1 MDAIGNQWYK
11 SEMVT
16 SGPSASPI
24 WNIDLSAPPRIM
36 VIGTAVHG
44 ERLLSEQYNSDFWV
58 LLLFHYHGEV
68 LVDGHQLAVQPGWA
82 GVFPPGAT
90 LHIRYRGRSTHRY
103 VHLALPAGRADKDQ
117 PIAAVHDLG
126 RNFAA
131 VDQAF
136 EQAIRASAVTPERA
150 SMILWDLLWQLAE
163 RTPRMVNVEAT
174 AGVRH
179 PALAK
184 AEELVELHLAEAV
197 RVSALAAEVGLSAR
211 QLGNLFHA
219 AHQLS
224 PVAYIR
230 QRRIE
235 RARLLLT
242 RTSASVAQIA
252 ADVGIP
258 DLQAFNKAVHRAL
271 GSGPRAV
278 RAHG

>member
-1 MDAIGNQWYK
+1 MA
-11 SEMVT
+11 V
-16 SGPSASPI
+16 PSVPVPPT
-24 WNIDLSAPPRIM
+24 WRIDLSAPPRIV

-103 VHLALPAGRADKDQ
+103 AHLALPAGRAGKDQ

-126 RNFAA
+126 GSFVAL
-131 VDQAF
+131 DQAF
-136 EQAIRASAVTPERA
+136 EQAIRASATAHERA
-150 SMILWDLLWQLAE
+150 SMIMWDLLWQLAE
-163 RTPRMVNVEAT
+163 RTPRVATSEA

-184 AEELVELHLAEAV
+184 AEELVELHLAEPL
-197 RVSALAAEVGLSAR
+197 RVSSLAADVGLSAR

-271 GSGPRAV
+271 GCGPRAV
-278 RAHG
+278 RLRG